1 MISRTSGFVIIGK
14 WAYFPDPAYPTA
26 CLSYRDDTIVQE
38 FATKELLSAAHREQF
53 PDEHRE
59 QFPEEYTD

>member
-1 MISRTSGFVIIGK
+1 MISRTSGFVIIGR
-14 WAYFPDPAYPTA
+14 WSYFPDPNYPTI
-26 CLSYRDDTIVQE
+26 CLCYRDDTVVQE

-53 PDEHRE
+53 PDEHIE